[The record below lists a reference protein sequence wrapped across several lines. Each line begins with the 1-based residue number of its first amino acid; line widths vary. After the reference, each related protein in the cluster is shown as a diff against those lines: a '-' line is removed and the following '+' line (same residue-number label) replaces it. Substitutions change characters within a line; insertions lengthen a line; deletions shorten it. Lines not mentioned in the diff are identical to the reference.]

1 MLGRSRQLFFF
12 FFSFSQLETETLWK
26 GRAEPE
32 AVKFGGGGEAGW
44 EEGDSLELWWWEGFL
59 AGVVELSLEALIFGV
74 RLWLRI

>member
-1 MLGRSRQLFFF
+1 M
-12 FFSFSQLETETLWK
+12 WK